1 MSYCEIMI
9 TLKKINYETQF
20 QINMILKLR
29 LKKKSIKKK
38 KNKTYD
44 LMLKEIGI
52 NLLEAKQKKSRVLIL
67 NQFNVE

>member
-1 MSYCEIMI
+1 MI